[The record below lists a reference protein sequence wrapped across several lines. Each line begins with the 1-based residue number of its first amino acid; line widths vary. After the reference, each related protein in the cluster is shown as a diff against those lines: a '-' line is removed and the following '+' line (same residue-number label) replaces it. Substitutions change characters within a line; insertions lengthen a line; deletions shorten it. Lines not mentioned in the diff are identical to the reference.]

1 MQNAG
6 LDELQVRNQ
15 DVWEKYQQSHIC
27 RGKHANGRKW
37 RVSKEPLEGERGAK
51 VDLKLNVRKQN
62 KIKQNWDH
70 GICSH
75 NFMANKRKKKKWK
88 KWRIFFSGAPKLL
101 QMVTAGMKFSQ
112 LFHSPLLLSSRD
124 SLVLCFLPRGGV
136 ICISEVTD
144 ISPGN
149 LDSILCFIQPSTLQ
163 FSHWECLVWG
173 GLILVWKAMT
183 NLDSIL

>member
-75 NFMANKRKKKKWK
+75 NFMANKRKKKVEEVVNFLFWGSK
-88 KWRIFFSGAPKLL
+88 I
-101 QMVTAGMKFSQ
+101 TADGDCR
-112 LFHSPLLLSSRD
+112 HE
-124 SLVLCFLPRGGV
+124 
-136 ICISEVTD
+136 I
-144 ISPGN
+144 
-149 LDSILCFIQPSTLQ
+149 
-163 FSHWECLVWG
+163 
-173 GLILVWKAMT
+173 
-183 NLDSIL
+183 